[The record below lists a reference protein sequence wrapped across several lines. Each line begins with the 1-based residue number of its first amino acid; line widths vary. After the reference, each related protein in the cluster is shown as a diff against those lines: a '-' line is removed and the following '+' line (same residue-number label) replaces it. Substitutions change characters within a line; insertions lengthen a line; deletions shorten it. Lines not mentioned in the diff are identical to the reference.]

1 MIDEADLECHGFEW
15 VENYT
20 WISDDPAW
28 ETAYVDRAV
37 RMVRRDFN
45 HPSII
50 MWSLGN
56 ESAFG
61 CNFVKSA
68 EAVRTMDPS
77 RLVHYEGDFEAEAAD
92 VYSTMYTWLDKLEE
106 IGRGEKGN
114 QKPHVMC
121 EYGHSMGNGAGCL
134 KAYQDLFRKYKRLQ
148 GGFIWEWY
156 DHGFLTKDEEGRRQL
171 RRFPQQREFLYR
183 RPSDAGP
190 HAVAGACRVP
200 AGDCPGGN
208 PEEDGQRAR
217 DSFKKLV

>member
-1 MIDEADLECHGFEW
+1 MKADVILMKQHNINALRCSHYPAADCLYDLCDEYGLYVIDEADLECHGFEW

-106 IGRGEKGN
+106 IGHGEKGN

-121 EYGHSMGNGAGCL
+121 EYGHSMGNGAGWL
-134 KAYQDLFRKYKRLQ
+134 KA
-148 GGFIWEWY
+148 
-156 DHGFLTKDEEGRRQL
+156 
-171 RRFPQQREFLYR
+171 
-183 RPSDAGP
+183 
-190 HAVAGACRVP
+190 
-200 AGDCPGGN
+200 
-208 PEEDGQRAR
+208 
-217 DSFKKLV
+217 